1 MEDILNTPGRS
12 GSVGGG
18 TSVSGTSSKA
28 TKKPDKKS
36 EPIHITMDLGNERFN
51 KELTSLI

>member
-36 EPIHITMDLGNERFN
+36 EQIHITMDLGNERFN